1 MPPFHHRQMTFV
13 ETKNHFYYCHCSFV
27 YQFFF
32 SYFTR
37 WQLKKCNAKH
47 IKKTI
52 KKLHST
58 TKQVKLKSKKI
69 KGIFQKQNAK
79 TLQYLCYFYL
89 I

>member
-1 MPPFHHRQMTFV
+1 LLKLKIIFIIAIVH
-13 ETKNHFYYCHCSFV
+13 SFTN
-27 YQFFF
+27 FFF